1 MGTRSRSPRRL
12 KARRTTFACGGV
24 LLTALV
30 QGGVHVLEITLRTD
44 IQEVRRHAIALNEW
58 TRDDIRL
65 VADGIAHLTVKVDSL
80 KR

>member
-1 MGTRSRSPRRL
+1 MDVETASAIERL
-12 KARRTTFACGGV
+12 SDRIDA
-24 LLTALV
+24 
-30 QGGVHVLEITLRTD
+30 LEITLRTD
-44 IQEVRRHAIALNEW
+44 IQEVRRHAIALNES